1 MDTCT
6 IETGLFRK
14 KPCGHVATAKCL
26 NCDVPLCVDH
36 AVAQL
41 SETGHRTGKF
51 MCKECVAA
59 AKEQA
64 KGLAAV
70 ARAQEA
76 RKHAAVEKGLREQAS
91 APPAARKAVAGASHA
106 PAQPAAAP
114 KPAEPDALEFTPSS
128 GGLGLAKKDDKP
140 H

>member
-1 MDTCT
+1 MDTCA

-14 KPCGHVATAKCL
+14 KPCGHVATTKCL

-70 ARAQEA
+70 ARSQEA
-76 RKHAAVEKGLREQAS
+76 KKLAAADRSVREQVA
-91 APPAARKAVAGASHA
+91 APAAARKPVAGPSHA
-106 PAQPAAAP
+106 PTQPAAP
-114 KPAEPDALEFTPSS
+114 QKPAEPEALEFTPS
-128 GGLGLAKKDDKP
+128 KKGDKP
-140 H
+140 G